1 MRDCL
6 ELLPELLERDERWSA
21 FGNRSSE
28 GVLELKYPDVLN
40 RPDQAYRTVALVDH

>member
-6 ELLPELLERDERWSA
+6 ELLPEVLERDERWRA

-28 GVLELKYPDVLN
+28 GVLELKYPAARSGL
-40 RPDQAYRTVALVDH
+40 PDGRLGSH